1 MTSGRDDDEARLVE
15 AVQEGDEEAFERLVD
30 RYTDPG
36 YAFALSI
43 LGQAADAEDALQNA
57 FIRALDRI
65 DQLRPGSPF
74 GPWFYR
80 VLKSTCLNLKRREDL
95 RRGEEIPA
103 SASGSSNPEREM
115 EQRMMRERIL
125 AALERL
131 PEMQKAAVTLFDL
144 EGYSHRQV
152 AEILDIAPG
161 TSRAHVHHGRN
172 ALREILGSGTDVP
185 EELTHEG

>member
-1 MTSGRDDDEARLVE
+1 MRSDRDDEARLVE
-15 AVQEGDEEAFERLVD
+15 AVQDGDEEAFARLVR

-43 LGQAADAEDALQNA
+43 LGEPADAEDALQDA

-65 DQLRPGSPF
+65 GQLSPGSPF

-80 VLKSTCLNLKRREDL
+80 VLKSTCLNLRRREEL

-103 SASGSSNPEREM
+103 SASGASDPEEEM
-115 EQRMMRERIL
+115 ETRMTRKRIL
-125 AALERL
+125 SALEEL
-131 PEMQKAAVTLFDL
+131 PEMQRAAVTLYDL
-144 EGYSHRQV
+144 EGYSHREV

-172 ALREILGSGTDVP
+172 TLRDLLGAGTDLP
-185 EELTHEG
+185 EEMAHGG